1 VRPGRAL
8 VAVLAVLLAPALALA
23 VPAPSAFRPE
33 PRTVSALPSFVQR
46 VAPALVALRVRAADP
61 VGSRRF
67 ATAILFDARGYAVT
81 VSYAVRG
88 AGDITA
94 RLADGRTVSARVAG
108 VDLDAGLA
116 VVRLEGA
123 GPWPA
128 ATFGDSAQ
136 VAAGMPSATVAL
148 DEDDQLVHAVG
159 VVRGVRRF
167 SAAWEY
173 MLDRAF
179 LVEPA
184 VPSWAGAAI
193 VDDAGRVVA
202 VGSLRLGEPPRL
214 TLAIPVETFVPVK
227 DELIATGRV
236 ASRRPRPWLG
246 LRTTA
251 QPGGV
256 FVEGFSDDGPAR
268 AAGFRVGDRI
278 VAVDGAPVA
287 SQEEFYERLW
297 RRRAGDAIAVTVE
310 RADARRTI
318 TVVSLDR
325 QRLLPGVPLAP

>member
-1 VRPGRAL
+1 MSVGRVLPAL
-8 VAVLAVLLAPALALA
+8 VVVLLAPALALA
-23 VPAPSAFRPE
+23 VPTPSALRFE
-33 PRTVSALPSFVQR
+33 PRALSPLPSFVQR
-46 VAPALVALRVRAADP
+46 VAPALVALRVRGADP
-61 VGSRRF
+61 TGGRRF
-67 ATAILFDARGYAVT
+67 ATGILFDARGYAVT

-88 AGDITA
+88 AGEITA

-108 VDLDAGLA
+108 VDLDTGLA
-116 VVRLEGA
+116 VVRLEGP

-128 ATFGDSAQ
+128 VILGDSAR

-167 SAAWEY
+167 SASWEY

-184 VPSWAGAAI
+184 VDSWAGAAV

-202 VGSLRLGEPPRL
+202 VGSLRLGGPPRL

-227 DELIATGRV
+227 DELIETGRV
-236 ASRRPRPWLG
+236 TSRRPRPWLG

-251 QPGGV
+251 QPSGV
-256 FVEGFSDDGPAR
+256 FVEGFSDHGPAR

-325 QRLLPGVPLAP
+325 HRLPAGAP